1 MEKQKLSGLQEEDK
15 VLLRLPDGM
24 RAELKNISTESGRS
38 LNSEIVY
45 RLKASLSVP
54 EDIVIAC
61 DDLNPIDRIDF
72 AIKVLQRAGFNIT
85 LPTKEV

>member
-38 LNSEIVY
+38 LNSEIVH
-45 RLKASLSVP
+45 RLKTSLSVP
-54 EDIVIAC
+54 EDIVRAC